1 MKSEMK
7 TESDLSYTVSTIDT
21 SVLPEIAALE
31 RACFSTP
38 WSEESL
44 AMLTED
50 GNVGFYV
57 RIDGVVVG
65 YGGMQCVLDEGQIT
79 DIAVH
84 PDYRRRGIAAAILA
98 AMIDYGR
105 SNGLSVFFLEVRV
118 SNAPAIALY
127 RDRFGFET
135 LGTRRNFYQNPK
147 EDAWNMRL
155 LL

>member
-50 GNVGFYV
+50 GHVGFYV

-127 RDRFGFET
+127 RDRFGFEV
-135 LGTRRNFYQNPK
+135 LGKRRNFYQHPK

>member
-1 MKSEMK
+1 MK
-7 TESDLSYTVSTIDT
+7 TESDLSYTVSTIDA

-44 AMLTED
+44 SMLTQD

-57 RIDGVVVG
+57 RMDGAVVG

-84 PDYRRRGIAAAILA
+84 PDYRRRGIAAAILS

-105 SNGLSVFFLEVRV
+105 SNGLSVFFLEVRI

-135 LGTRRNFYQNPK
+135 LGTRRNFYQHPK

>member
-127 RDRFGFET
+127 RDRFGFEV
-135 LGTRRNFYQNPK
+135 LGKRRNFYQHPK